1 MVRILRFTL
10 LLALWLSVSVT
21 QAAKN
26 NGPKIYTNVDE
37 YNDIH
42 INQALKFW
50 INDAPQVGGTCVCQT
65 MLTMHAALTGK
76 RNFISHEKMM
86 SSACDEVNFVSNY
99 HDFQRVH
106 PGYLFG
112 STAWLYGESP
122 VSTDEAIKFI
132 TESLD
137 RGKVMVV
144 ALNARPIY
152 DYYTAKTGRT
162 ISTEGVIKRTTSW
175 PIRHAIILIGQQR
188 NKAGKVVT
196 FYVADSSGPERKY
209 SISLE
214 AFRDSYASIFSIQ
227 TRAVY
232 IPDKAINPSIRYLPR

>member
-1 MVRILRFTL
+1 VGRILKFTFL
-10 LLALWLSVSVT
+10 ITLWVSVSVT

-26 NGPKIYTNVDE
+26 TGPRIYSNVDE
-37 YNDIH
+37 YNDVH

-50 INDAPQVGGTCVCQT
+50 INDAPQFGGTCVCQT

-76 RNFISHEKMM
+76 RNFISPEKMK
-86 SSACDEVNFVSNY
+86 SYECDEINFVY
-99 HDFQRVH
+99 HYRDFQRLH

-112 STAWLYGESP
+112 STAWFYGSSL
-122 VSTDEAIKFI
+122 VSTEEAIKNI

-137 RGKVMVV
+137 RGKVAVV

-162 ISTEGVIKRTTSW
+162 ISSEGIIKRTTSW

-188 NKAGKVVT
+188 DKAGKVVT

-209 SISLE
+209 SISLD
-214 AFRDSYASIFSIQ
+214 AFRESYSSLHTIH

-232 IPDKAINPSIRYLPR
+232 IPDKAINPAIRYLSR